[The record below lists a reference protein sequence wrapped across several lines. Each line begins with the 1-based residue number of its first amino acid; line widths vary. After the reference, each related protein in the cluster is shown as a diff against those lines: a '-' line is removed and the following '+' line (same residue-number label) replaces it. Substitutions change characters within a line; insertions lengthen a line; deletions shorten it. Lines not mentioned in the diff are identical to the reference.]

1 MAQLVARV
9 VWDHQAAGSNPVTRT
24 KFSGF
29 DRKIKAARVTLR
41 LFVPYIAVAKRRNK
55 MLGNVNPDGK
65 QNEVLALPARGHIV
79 VLGTAGSGKTTMAL
93 LRAVGLSN
101 LPNSPN
107 VLVVTFNGALVQYME
122 KIINGHLT
130 NITIENFHKF
140 ARGYLNSRS
149 KMPPYNGILHP
160 KLKKKIYRTG
170 SFYCEG

>member
-1 MAQLVARV
+1 
-9 VWDHQAAGSNPVTRT
+9 
-24 KFSGF
+24 
-29 DRKIKAARVTLR
+29 LR

-160 KLKKKIYRTG
+160 KLKKNI
-170 SFYCEG
+170 